1 LCCCC
6 CCVGGDRYINGCLEW
21 VMENMWVYAGAG
33 FAGLLWGMGTIRG
46 EMAVAFMAGVFVT
59 NSNVAVWAVIAMIAG
74 YMVGNMLLSR
84 KEQTTT

>member
-1 LCCCC
+1 MLGWDLLAYYG
-6 CCVGGDRYINGCLEW
+6 VW
-21 VMENMWVYAGAG
+21 V
-33 FAGLLWGMGTIRG
+33 LRG

-84 KEQTTT
+84 KGQATT